1 MFNIVHYYQ
10 PCPVCGRSLR
20 IRVSLLG
27 KRVFCQHCGG
37 GFRATDPASTPATC
51 GPALASD
58 RGGAAFGVG
67 PAPASSSAG
76 DDLRDDLLRRVE
88 VVLQRAEQV
97 SCHSTAGSA
106 DAR

>member
-1 MFNIVHYYQ
+1 MSNVVHYYQ

-37 GFRATDPASTPATC
+37 EFRAADPATYRATRA
-51 GPALASD
+51 PALATD
-58 RGGAAFGVG
+58 HDGAAFGVG
-67 PAPASSSAG
+67 PAPADRSAG
-76 DDLRDDLLRRVE
+76 DDLHDDLLRRVE

-97 SCHSTAGSA
+97 SGHAAAGSA
-106 DAR
+106 DSR